1 MRGEDGSERCWDA
14 LHQPST
20 TSSQNYNCTS
30 AQAQHTLRGGTKNPA
45 VSGECH
51 GAVALSY
58 SSCALLE
65 KPSASSDLLF
75 SYYSGGGR
83 SILLPPNS
91 RRSGVG
97 QKPGGIRGTRRRNR
111 GRGPCVPT
119 PPCPATHLMRF
130 CRPCLLEFRRST
142 ALLMVP
148 SPAAGCRLPQP
159 LPART
164 AARRRAS
171 PRPVFR
177 KFCIWF
183 PFVSASPPCSTP
195 SCLLHLHLLLL
206 CSLQTS
212 GRAPGAAL
220 DEGWVLPASTVQSR
234 SSSGCYALLSH
245 LSFIFS
251 ISSPSLLRLFPSS
264 SPPPHPTPSLSFFFL
279 HSFGFSSLH
288 RCFFYDK
295 NEEQSKPR
303 AAARAGSLCSSSQ
316 Q

>member
-1 MRGEDGSERCWDA
+1 MPAHILLGSAWAVGGNRPHSLPLPHAPAIVGGKEGSERCWDA

-20 TSSQNYNCTS
+20 TSSQNYKCTS
-30 AQAQHTLRGGTKNPA
+30 AQAQHTFQGGKKPS

-75 SYYSGGGR
+75 SYRSGGGG

-97 QKPGGIRGTRRRNR
+97 QKPGGFQGTRGRNR
-111 GRGPCVPT
+111 GRGSCVPT
-119 PPCPATHLMRF
+119 LPCLATHLMRF
-130 CRPCLLEFRRST
+130 CRPCLLEFRLST

-177 KFCIWF
+177 KFCSWF
-183 PFVSASPPCSTP
+183 PFV
-195 SCLLHLHLLLL
+195 
-206 CSLQTS
+206 
-212 GRAPGAAL
+212 
-220 DEGWVLPASTVQSR
+220 
-234 SSSGCYALLSH
+234 
-245 LSFIFS
+245 
-251 ISSPSLLRLFPSS
+251 
-264 SPPPHPTPSLSFFFL
+264 
-279 HSFGFSSLH
+279 
-288 RCFFYDK
+288 
-295 NEEQSKPR
+295 
-303 AAARAGSLCSSSQ
+303 
-316 Q
+316 

>member
-1 MRGEDGSERCWDA
+1 M
-14 LHQPST
+14 
-20 TSSQNYNCTS
+20 
-30 AQAQHTLRGGTKNPA
+30 
-45 VSGECH
+45 
-51 GAVALSY
+51 
-58 SSCALLE
+58 
-65 KPSASSDLLF
+65 
-75 SYYSGGGR
+75 
-83 SILLPPNS
+83 
-91 RRSGVG
+91 
-97 QKPGGIRGTRRRNR
+97 
-111 GRGPCVPT
+111 
-119 PPCPATHLMRF
+119 
-130 CRPCLLEFRRST
+130 LEFRRST

-177 KFCIWF
+177 KFCSWF